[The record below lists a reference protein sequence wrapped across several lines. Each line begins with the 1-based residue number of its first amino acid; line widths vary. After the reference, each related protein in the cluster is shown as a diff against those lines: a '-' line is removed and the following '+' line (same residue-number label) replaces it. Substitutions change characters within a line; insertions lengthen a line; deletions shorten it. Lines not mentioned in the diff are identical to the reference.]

1 MNAPSG
7 VSPNPAAT
15 AASPSRERSGAEVDP
30 DHPADAGP
38 LEQHHD
44 QALTGTPRRR
54 PRATSGPVGEPP
66 TDELLDGYRCRLERS
81 AVAASTRTAYLRHA
95 RRYLAW
101 LDTRPA
107 GERARALTDPAGRDW
122 AVRDWGRHLAE
133 HERLA
138 PATINASLA
147 GVDDLYRH
155 LQLGPARRVTRQRLP
170 QAAPRAL
177 DVDQLRRLL
186 RAVESRGDR
195 RDRAVIALMAFAG
208 LRVSE
213 VAALDRQDVAVTART
228 GRVTIRS
235 GKGGHARQVPLPA
248 EARSALS
255 GWLDTHP
262 GAGPLFPGPDGRPLN
277 VRSLHRSVTAVASA
291 AGIACSPHALR
302 HTYVTRLVRQGI
314 DLPLVADLAGHRR
327 LETTRRYALPS
338 DTDRQAAVETI
349 HLDY

>member
-1 MNAPSG
+1 MTAS
-7 VSPNPAAT
+7 NPTDPPAG
-15 AASPSRERSGAEVDP
+15 RS
-30 DHPADAGP
+30 
-38 LEQHHD
+38 
-44 QALTGTPRRR
+44 RRR
-54 PRATSGPVGEPP
+54 AVTGPVAGASSV
-66 TDELLDGYRCRLERS
+66 ELLERYRHRLERS
-81 AVAASTRTAYLRHA
+81 AVAASTRVAYLRHA

-107 GERARALTDPAGRDW
+107 DERSGALTDPAGRDW
-122 AVRDWGRHLAE
+122 AVRDWRRQLVE
-133 HERLA
+133 QERLA
-138 PATINASLA
+138 PATVNAALA

-155 LQLGPARRVTRQRLP
+155 LGLGPARRVTRQRLP
-170 QAAPRAL
+170 RAAPRAL

-186 RAVESRGDR
+186 RAVEARGDR
-195 RDRAVIALMAFAG
+195 RARAVIALMAFAG

-213 VAALDRQDVAVTART
+213 VANLDYEDIALSART

-235 GKGGHARQVPLPA
+235 GKGGQARQVPLPA
-248 EARSALS
+248 EARAALND
-255 GWLDTHP
+255 WLATHP
-262 GAGPLFPGPDGRPLN
+262 RIGPLFPGPDGRALS
-277 VRSLHRSVTAVASA
+277 VRSHHRSVTTAASA
-291 AGIACSPHALR
+291 AGITCSPHALR